1 MSKEDLNLQRQIA
14 RAKKEQYEYNEAQ
27 AQQAKE
33 RAEQDRVILK
43 NLEKMNFSYDK
54 QVQVHAK
61 IVDNMIQQAELVGGM
76 SKELRAYASLQNEVN
91 QTINSAVQL
100 QENVFTKTA
109 GVFRDLA
116 AAAEA
121 RATLQEKLNGYQ
133 EKYGKHLKSQEA
145 TEKRIEKITKKR
157 KKLLEDIAEYGDEM
171 DEASKETAA
180 KALEQ
185 YNKEIDALKE
195 AQKIKEVTAKL
206 DEQKSV
212 QLKAAA
218 LKGIEQAGKLATNY
232 TENIFGKVQG
242 IGAEMYKATGGQ
254 TSLIDTIQ
262 DAFTGTSVF
271 PAELAKY
278 GIGFEELSQ
287 SMVNLSQRSGEFATA
302 SAQVQKEI
310 GLTTAKLERLGV
322 STETSADLFNTMRLN
337 FGFSASEFG
346 SMADEMVNNASAI
359 GMSVEQY
366 TQDFQSS
373 FPVLSQHGTNAVR
386 VFDNLARAAKASGM
400 SVQEL
405 AQSMSQFDTFQSS
418 AENASKL
425 NFLLG
430 SQLDTTQL
438 LMADEAER
446 LEMIKGAFSP
456 AQFQNMDKFKK
467 KAIAAAAGFS
477 DVGAFEK
484 AMRGDVDALGDLAK
498 DNAEDLDSATQKST
512 AASLAFSKGLEN
524 AKDQAVLAIHDL
536 SEVLGGRGQSLYATG
551 KIVGAG
557 MENMAGIIQLTS
569 STFSLFRTKLENFG
583 SGGGGKDGGGFMDF
597 FRDKDGNINLKG
609 LMEKMSKDGFKNT
622 AGKMIKNFPIA
633 KAVGAAG
640 AVGALGTSIY
650 NMASSDGPVSG
661 QQMGGMI
668 GSSIGTIVGPLLGP
682 IGLALG
688 PVIGKQMGEFAGEMT
703 EKAFGETKEEK
714 KKREQNEARV
724 QELLQENVD
733 VARENARHAKKLAE
747 DSEWNKNKANFRSVV
762 GTRNAHMP
770 TQRSNN

>member
-1 MSKEDLNLQRQIA
+1 MSQDELNLQRQITA
-14 RAKKEQYEYNEAQ
+14 EGRKQYEYNEAQ

-33 RAEQDRVILK
+33 RVKQDKIILD
-43 NLEKMNFSYDK
+43 NLKTMGFSYDK
-54 QVQVHAK
+54 QIQVQSK
-61 IVDNMIQQAELVGGM
+61 IVDQLIQQAELVGGM
-76 SKELRAYASLQNEVN
+76 SDELRAYASIQNEVN
-91 QTINSAVQL
+91 QTINGALQL
-100 QENVFTKTA
+100 QENIFTKTA
-109 GVFRDLA
+109 GVARDLA
-116 AAAEA
+116 AAAETRA
-121 RATLQEKLNGYQ
+121 KVQEQLNELQKEFDIDLKDQEGTEQQLVAYLEERKEILERISFSTGETLEKAEKELDVLDQKIGKLNQAQSIVRVTTALEEQRATQNLAFG
-133 EKYGKHLKSQEA
+133 
-145 TEKRIEKITKKR
+145 
-157 KKLLEDIAEYGDEM
+157 M
-171 DEASKETAA
+171 
-180 KALEQ
+180 KA
-185 YNKEIDALKE
+185 
-195 AQKIKEVTAKL
+195 
-206 DEQKSV
+206 
-212 QLKAAA
+212 
-218 LKGIEQAGKLATNY
+218 IEQAGKFTTSY
-232 TENIFGKVQG
+232 TENIFGKVQE
-242 IGAEMYKATGGQ
+242 IGAEMYKATGGS

-271 PAELAKY
+271 PAELAKF

-302 SAQVQKEI
+302 SAEVQKQV

-337 FGFSASEFG
+337 FGFSASEFEN
-346 SMADEMVNNASAI
+346 MADEMVNNASAI

-484 AMRGDVDALGDLAK
+484 AMRGDAESLGSLAK

-536 SEVLGGRGQSLYATG
+536 TDVLGGRGQSLYATG
-551 KIVGAG
+551 KVLGAG
-557 MENMAGIIQLTS
+557 MENAASAAQAAAAALRYLSTS
-569 STFSLFRTKLENFG
+569 S
-583 SGGGGKDGGGFMDF
+583 GKTQGETAEGLLDAFK
-597 FRDKDGNINLKG
+597 DKDGNFSFKKVKEKFKG
-609 LMEKMSKDGFKNT
+609 KGFKGGLKQLSKLPIGKL
-622 AGKMIKNFPIA
+622 AGGLG
-633 KAVGAAG
+633 VAASI
-640 AVGALGTSIY
+640 GTSAIDL
-650 NMASSDGPVSG
+650 ATSDGPVSG
-661 QQMGGMI
+661 GQVGNLA
-668 GSSIGTIVGPLLGP
+668 GSVIGTGLGALAGPLAPIVAPLASVAVGKLGEK
-682 IGLALG
+682 IGEL
-688 PVIGKQMGEFAGEMT
+688 T
-703 EKAFGETKEEK
+703 EEAFGETKEEQ

-724 QELLQENVD
+724 QELLQESVD
-733 VARENARHAKKLAE
+733 VAKENARHAKKLAE

>member
-1 MSKEDLNLQRQIA
+1 MSQDELNTERLKTEEA
-14 RAKKEQYEYNEAQ
+14 RKQYEYNEAQ
-27 AQQAKE
+27 AEQSKQQVQ
-33 RAEQDRVILK
+33 QDVIILENLK
-43 NLEKMNFSYDK
+43 KMNFSYDK
-54 QVQVHAK
+54 QVQVQAK
-61 IVDNMIQQAELVGGM
+61 IVDNLVQQAELLGGM
-76 SKELRAYASLQNEVN
+76 KEELRAYASIQNEVN
-91 QTINSAVQL
+91 QTVNSALQL
-100 QENVFTKTA
+100 QENIFTKTA
-109 GVFRDLA
+109 GIFRDMA
-116 AAAEA
+116 TAAEA
-121 RATLQEKLNGYQ
+121 RKKALEATVELDEQVAELAEHNGLQLDDTGNKL
-133 EKYGKHLKSQEA
+133 KDLLKLREELRDQQKKGNFEAQEA
-145 TEKRIEKITKKR
+145 LEAVEKRIAAEKILST
-157 KKLLEDIAEYGDEM
+157 LEDQRQ
-171 DEASKETAA
+171 T
-180 KALEQ
+180 
-185 YNKEIDALKE
+185 
-195 AQKIKEVTAKL
+195 
-206 DEQKSV
+206 

-232 TENIFGKVQG
+232 TENVFGKVQG

-337 FGFSASEFG
+337 FGFSASEFTE
-346 SMADEMVNNASAI
+346 MADEMVSNASAI

-446 LEMIKGAFSP
+446 LDMIKGAFSP

-583 SGGGGKDGGGFMDF
+583 SDGGGKDGGGFMDF

-622 AGKMIKNFPIA
+622 VGKMIKNFPIA

-682 IGLALG
+682 FGLALG

-724 QELLQENVD
+724 QQLLEESVD
-733 VARENARHAKKLAE
+733 VAKENARHAKKLAE
-747 DSEWNKNKANFRSVV
+747 DSEWNKNKANFRSIV
-762 GTRNAHMP
+762 GTRRAHMP
-770 TQRSNN
+770 TQRTNN

>member
-1 MSKEDLNLQRQIA
+1 MSQDELNLQRQITA
-14 RAKKEQYEYNEAQ
+14 EGRKQYEYNEAQ

-33 RAEQDRVILK
+33 RVKQDKIILD
-43 NLEKMNFSYDK
+43 NLKTMGFSYDK
-54 QVQVHAK
+54 QIQVQSK
-61 IVDNMIQQAELVGGM
+61 IVDQLIQQAELVGGM
-76 SKELRAYASLQNEVN
+76 SDELRAYASIQNEVN
-91 QTINSAVQL
+91 QTINGALQL
-100 QENVFTKTA
+100 QENIFTKTA
-109 GVFRDLA
+109 GVARDLA
-116 AAAEA
+116 AAAETRA
-121 RATLQEKLNGYQ
+121 KVQEQLNELQKEFDIDLKDQEGTEQQLVAYLEERKEILERISFSTGETLEKAEKELDVLDQKIGKLNQAQSIVKVTTALEEQRATQNLAFG
-133 EKYGKHLKSQEA
+133 
-145 TEKRIEKITKKR
+145 
-157 KKLLEDIAEYGDEM
+157 M
-171 DEASKETAA
+171 
-180 KALEQ
+180 KA
-185 YNKEIDALKE
+185 
-195 AQKIKEVTAKL
+195 
-206 DEQKSV
+206 
-212 QLKAAA
+212 
-218 LKGIEQAGKLATNY
+218 IEQAGKFTTSY
-232 TENIFGKVQG
+232 TENIFGKVQE
-242 IGAEMYKATGGQ
+242 IGAEMYKATGGS

-271 PAELAKY
+271 PAELAKF

-302 SAQVQKEI
+302 SAEVQKQV

-337 FGFSASEFG
+337 FGFSASEFEN
-346 SMADEMVNNASAI
+346 MADEMVNNASAI

-446 LEMIKGAFSP
+446 LDMIKGAFSP

-484 AMRGDVDALGDLAK
+484 AMRGDAESLGSLAK

-536 SEVLGGRGQSLYATG
+536 TDVLGGRGQSLYATG
-551 KIVGAG
+551 KVLGAG
-557 MENMAGIIQLTS
+557 MEN
-569 STFSLFRTKLENFG
+569 
-583 SGGGGKDGGGFMDF
+583 
-597 FRDKDGNINLKG
+597 
-609 LMEKMSKDGFKNT
+609 
-622 AGKMIKNFPIA
+622 
-633 KAVGAAG
+633 AAG
-640 AVGALGTSIY
+640 AAQAAAAALRYLSTSSGKTQGETSEGLLDAFKDENGKFSFKKMKEKFKGKGFKGGLKQLSKLPIGKLAGGLGVAASIGTSAIDL
-650 NMASSDGPVSG
+650 ATSDGPVSG
-661 QQMGGMI
+661 GQVGNLAGTV
-668 GSSIGTIVGPLLGP
+668 IGTGLGALAGPLAPIVAPLASVAVGKLGEK
-682 IGLALG
+682 IGEL
-688 PVIGKQMGEFAGEMT
+688 T
-703 EKAFGETKEEK
+703 EEAFGETKEEQ

-724 QELLQENVD
+724 QELLQESVD

-770 TQRSNN
+770 TQRANN

>member
-1 MSKEDLNLQRQIA
+1 MSQEDLNLQRQKTEET
-14 RAKKEQYEYNEAQ
+14 RKQYEYNEAQ
-27 AQQAKE
+27 AQQTKE
-33 RAEQDRVILK
+33 RIEQDKIVLENLK
-43 NLEKMNFSYDK
+43 KMNFSYDK
-54 QVQVHAK
+54 QTQVQTK
-61 IVDNMIQQAELVGGM
+61 IVDNMIELAELQGGM
-76 SKELRAYASLQNEVN
+76 SDKLRAYASLQNEVN
-91 QTINSAVQL
+91 TGLSQSFQL
-100 QENVFTKTA
+100 QENIFTKTA
-109 GVFRDLA
+109 GFMRDITA
-116 AAAEA
+116 AREAYKDLEAEIA
-121 RATLQEKLNGYQ
+121 E
-133 EKYGKHLKSQEA
+133 E
-145 TEKRIEKITKKR
+145 TEKQSKELEAAKEAYDELLDTLNERLEKGEIITDEEQKQLELAHKR
-157 KKLLEDIAEYGDEM
+157 LEIAEQE
-171 DEASKETAA
+171 E
-180 KALEQ
+180 
-185 YNKEIDALKE
+185 
-195 AQKIKEVTAKL
+195 AKL
-206 DEQKSV
+206 DKKVSKLKEITDQLEENEKALTKAGI
-212 QLKAAA
+212 LKAA
-218 LKGIEQAGKLATNY
+218 EQAGKLANAY
-232 TENIFGKVQG
+232 TDNVFGKIQG
-242 IGAEMYKATGGQ
+242 IGAEMYKATGGSTQ
-254 TSLIDTIQ
+254 LIDTIE
-262 DAFTGTSVF
+262 DAFTGTSAF
-271 PAELAKY
+271 PAELAKF
-278 GIGFEELSQ
+278 GLGFEELSQ

-302 SAQVQKEI
+302 SAQVQKEV

-446 LEMIKGAFSP
+446 LDMIKGAFSP

-484 AMRGDVDALGDLAK
+484 AMRGDAEALGSLAK
-498 DNAEDLDSATQKST
+498 DNADDLDSATQKST
-512 AASLAFSKGLEN
+512 AATLAFSKGLEN

-536 SEVLGGRGQSLYATG
+536 SDLLGGKGQSLYATG
-551 KIVGAG
+551 KV
-557 MENMAGIIQLTS
+557 L
-569 STFSLFRTKLENFG
+569 STGLENLAGVAQATTAALQFMG
-583 SGGGGKDGGGFMDF
+583 TKMTLEGAKGKIDSIKNSVTGKDGLLDIQSMGKNIMGG
-597 FRDKDGNINLKG
+597 KG
-609 LMEKMSKDGFKNT
+609 WK
-622 AGKMIKNFPIA
+622 GKLGAIAKTPIA
-633 KAVGAAG
+633 KSLGGIGALVNVGTTLYDVATKPGPMKAKDIGGTAGSVLGGAIGLIGGPLGSAVG
-640 AVGALGTSIY
+640 SY
-650 NMASSDGPVSG
+650 
-661 QQMGGMI
+661 
-668 GSSIGTIVGPLLGP
+668 
-682 IGLALG
+682 
-688 PVIGKQMGEFAGEMT
+688 AGEMIGEIAGGMM

-724 QELLQENVD
+724 QELLQESVD

-747 DSEWNKNKANFRSVV
+747 DSEWNKNKANFRSIV
-762 GTRNAHMP
+762 GTRRAHMP